1 MASTSQ
7 GPPSSSF
14 AVAQGVGEGLSD
26 DFYER
31 MVESVNYSEWIPQK
45 LRQGSYLYG
54 KERAWL
60 GIKLGKV

>member
-26 DFYER
+26 ELYER
-31 MVESVNYSEWIPQK
+31 MAARLNGNEWIP
-45 LRQGSYLYG
+45 
-54 KERAWL
+54 
-60 GIKLGKV
+60 